1 MTYPY
6 NSTISLGTVS
16 LNVTDLA
23 KMTTFYTS
31 IIGLQVLSQDTT
43 SRQFTTDGKTVI
55 LELRQTPLSGDK
67 AYGLYHTAFLVP
79 DRHSLRL
86 VLNHFL
92 ARGVSL
98 EGAADHGYSEAIYLS
113 DPEGNGIEIYHDTPV
128 EQWDTRDNG
137 QIIGVTEPM
146 DAQSMLDQL
155 TDIPEHFLLATGTRI
170 GHVHLSVKNALASSL
185 LYQKV
190 FDLGDKMTIPSASWI
205 ASGNYH
211 HHLAFNQWSGPY
223 LKKHQEGT
231 PGLGFLTIHIET
243 PLLFSAT
250 LKKARLHGLAILQED
265 SSSFMTEDEEGIR
278 VKVILGQN

>member
-43 SRQFTTDGKTVI
+43 SRQLTTDGKTVI
-55 LELRQTPLSGDK
+55 LELRQTPLPGDK

-92 ARGVSL
+92 TRGISL
-98 EGAADHGYSEAIYLS
+98 EGAADHGHSEAIYLS
-113 DPEGNGIEIYHDTPV
+113 DPEGNGIEIYHDKAV
-128 EQWDTRDNG
+128 EHWYIRDNG
-137 QIIGVTEPM
+137 QIIGVTEPT
-146 DAQSMLDQL
+146 DTKSILEQL
-155 TDIPEHFLLATGTRI
+155 TDIPKHFLLAQDTRI

-211 HHLAFNQWSGPY
+211 HHLTFNHWSAPY
-223 LKKHQEGT
+223 LKKHQEGA
-231 PGLGFLTIHIET
+231 PGLAFLTIHIEMS
-243 PLLFSAT
+243 LLFSAT

-265 SSSFMTEDEEGIR
+265 SSSFTTEDEEGIR
-278 VKVILGQN
+278 VNVILGQD

>member
-1 MTYPY
+1 
-6 NSTISLGTVS
+6 
-16 LNVTDLA
+16 
-23 KMTTFYTS
+23 
-31 IIGLQVLSQDTT
+31 
-43 SRQFTTDGKTVI
+43 
-55 LELRQTPLSGDK
+55 
-67 AYGLYHTAFLVP
+67 
-79 DRHSLRL
+79 
-86 VLNHFL
+86 
-92 ARGVSL
+92 
-98 EGAADHGYSEAIYLS
+98 
-113 DPEGNGIEIYHDTPV
+113 
-128 EQWDTRDNG
+128 
-137 QIIGVTEPM
+137 
-146 DAQSMLDQL
+146 MLDQL

-185 LYQKV
+185 LDQKV

-250 LKKARLHGLAILQED
+250 LKKARLHGLAVLQED
-265 SSSFMTEDEEGIR
+265 SSSFTTEDEEGIR